1 MKEKLFRREVKMGRK
16 EARIQKQLEKN
27 PIVECNKIQQKYC
40 PKLFHRFSETK
51 DLRHQSYVEYSNK
64 VMLGSLYYKG
74 IGGITSMQGM
84 TERFNDVKVVN
95 NIRLFLGEKD
105 GEYLPHGVTL
115 NEYLEDLD
123 ASELQGIIQDEVYE
137 LIRRKTFDEAKYNKK
152 WIVII
157 DGTQLYSGSRQ
168 LNDKC
173 LERHHGKGTNN
184 EVINYHSDVLEAKIV
199 LGEKMIVS
207 IASEFIENN
216 ADDTKRYKHMS
227 EEERKQDCERKAF
240 DRLAKKLKKKFPRL
254 PIILLADSLYAS
266 EAFMNTCRDN
276 KWDFIVR
283 YKTGS
288 IPTIAAEYEA
298 IPEKETAGH
307 AKYINDIDY
316 REKKVNVLR
325 FWEEKVIKG
334 EVVKTTFQWL
344 SSIRITKKNAEKLAG
359 IGRLRW
365 KIENEGFNR
374 QKHWQGDITHACSWN
389 DKAMKNHYL
398 MMQISDMIK
407 QLYEWFYL
415 KKNKIEKTQKNIS
428 SDLLSSFGWLLTRED
443 IFLSDMQSISQN

>member
-1 MKEKLFRREVKMGRK
+1 MGRK

-40 PKLFHRFSETK
+40 PKLFRRFSETK
-51 DLRHQSYVEYSNK
+51 DSRHQSYVEYTNK

-84 TERFNDVKVVN
+84 TERFNDVNVVN
-95 NIRLFLGEKD
+95 NIRHFLGEKE
-105 GEYLPHGVTL
+105 GEFLPHGVTL

-137 LIRRKTFDEAKYNKK
+137 LIRRKSFDEAKYNKK

-173 LERHHGKGTNN
+173 LERCHGKGTDN
-184 EVINYHSDVLEAKIV
+184 ELTNYHSDVLEAKIV
-199 LGEKMIVS
+199 LGEKLIVS

-216 ADDTKRYKHMS
+216 AEDAKRYKHMS
-227 EEERKQDCERKAF
+227 EDERKQDCERKAF

-254 PIILLADSLYAS
+254 PLILLADSLYAS
-266 EAFMNTCRDN
+266 ETFMETCRDN

-298 IPEKETAGH
+298 IPEKEIVGH
-307 AKYINDIDY
+307 VEYINDIDY
-316 REKKVNVLR
+316 RKKPVNVLR
-325 FWEEKVIKG
+325 FWEEKIIKG

-344 SSIRITKKNAEKLAG
+344 TSIRITKKNAEKLAG
-359 IGRLRW
+359 IGRQRW

-389 DKAMKNHYL
+389 DQAMKNHYL
-398 MMQISDMIK
+398 MLQISDMIK

-428 SDLLSSFGWLLTRED
+428 SDLLSSFARRLTDED
-443 IFLSDMQSISQN
+443 IFLSDMQGISQN